1 MKQGMRKW
9 RGFTLADLMMIVAI
23 VGVLVA
29 IALPI
34 YQDYAARANI
44 AEGLI
49 ATTVA

>member
-1 MKQGMRKW
+1 MEQGTRKW
-9 RGFTLADLMMIVAI
+9 RGFTLVDLMIILAI
-23 VGVLVA
+23 IGVLAA

-34 YQDYAARANI
+34 YQDYAARAKI

>member
-1 MKQGMRKW
+1 MRKW
-9 RGFTLADLMMIVAI
+9 RGFSLADLMLIVAI
-23 VGVLVA
+23 IGVLAA

-34 YQDYAARANI
+34 YQEYAARAKI